1 MIYLQDNIH
10 PTHQLIEEHTMITR
24 TNLQQ
29 LLKALGFNQEH
40 EIWKKKYGTD
50 STNTIRV
57 DLKSKR
63 IKYPKTLKVNGQQVT
78 NFGSPENFVVLECVD
93 RLLNK
98 GYRPEHLELEK
109 TWQLGHQAKSGRA
122 DICIYD
128 PSGLNVTTII
138 ECKTA
143 GQEYSKALKQL
154 KNDGGQLFS
163 YRQQEGSTQW
173 LVLYA
178 SDYNTEDERI
188 VYTSE
193 TVATFDDPQLVEQAE
208 ANSTIKLFSTAPTAS
223 ALFEVWKDTYGK
235 HLLGDLVFASEAT
248 AYNREVTPLRKKD
261 LMDFEANNNIINQ
274 FEEIVR
280 HNNVSDKENAF
291 NRLIAL
297 FICKLVDEEKKSEND
312 IMEFQYRIGSDTYA
326 TLQDRLQHLHKVGME
341 EFMKEKIYYVPT
353 DYAETLF
360 STFSSSQRKHAISNL
375 ENTLKILKFYANNDF
390 AFIEVHN
397 EELFL
402 KNGKILVEVVQL
414 FERYRIVY
422 TNKHQF
428 LGDLFEQLL
437 NNGVKQN
444 EGQYFTPIPIT
455 RFIWD
460 ALPVKSI
467 IERTDSHKYPKVIDY
482 ACGAGHFLTEAV
494 EAINTFT
501 TSNNNNSWVEKHI
514 VGIEKDYRLA
524 RVSKVSLFMNGAGG
538 ANIIFGDGL
547 EGSSDPLL
555 ENESFDILVANPPY
569 SVKAFK
575 QHLDLKG
582 NDYAIL
588 HEIKD
593 QGNEIELL
601 FVERA
606 VQLLKPG
613 GVAAIILPQS
623 FLRNSSAAY
632 IKARQIML
640 QNFFIRA
647 VVTLGS
653 QTFSATGTNTVIVF
667 LEKYTQSP
675 SPIEL
680 IQDSIDAIFS
690 DSQMSSWQDDVL
702 HDSYLEHIDVDPQLY
717 NDAIIERS
725 LTLDE
730 LDSVDHF
737 KPYIKAFKSSATFRR
752 LTKTKKYSAA
762 SDIERTAMVRDA
774 FYPNVIDL
782 ERKKLLYFGLTRTQ
796 STVIINSPNKT
807 SEQAAFLGYSWS
819 GRRGSEGIHISQP
832 GGELYDDGDRESLGT
847 AAAAIRSAFS
857 NSPLLSEKCR
867 RYSMIAQTAD
877 ILDFSRHHFNTE
889 LTTSPNRKIE
899 VDTIYPLRALANFP
913 GIEIQIGTPLTKE
926 DASNGTIMVVAGG
939 RNYAYLTSTSNRLA
953 NIITISASG
962 ANAGYVNF
970 WSEEI
975 FASDCITVRSTTYTE
990 TKWLYYYLKFIEPQ
1004 IITVL
1009 QRGSSQP
1016 HVYVSDIERIFV
1028 PILEPNQLNMTV
1040 NACSKFDAEAHEVG
1054 REVKRLRATIRAL
1067 FDELSRKAD
1076 EEGTTFKLGDNSHFS
1091 LHIGRRVLLDE
1102 LIPEGTVPVYSA
1114 NVFEPVGYLDH
1125 PLLTDFS
1132 SDSVLW
1138 GIDGDWMVNYIAAGQ
1153 PFFNTDHCGVLRATS
1168 DLVHPRFLAY
1178 LLESVGQRAGFSRT
1192 NRASIDRIEGLSIR
1206 VPSRFIQDEVID
1218 DVLDLDRRLREKLDC
1233 LRSLE
1238 TKRNAY
1244 IQDVLRH

>member
-1 MIYLQDNIH
+1 
-10 PTHQLIEEHTMITR
+10 MITQ
-24 TNLQQ
+24 TNLDQ
-29 LLKALGFNQEH
+29 LLEALGFDKET
-40 EIWKKKYGTD
+40 ESWKKRYGTD
-50 STNTIRV
+50 SANTIRV
-57 DLKSKR
+57 DLKLKR
-63 IKYPKTLKVNGQQVT
+63 IKYPKALKVNGQQVT
-78 NFGSPENFVVLECVD
+78 NFNAPENFVVLECVD

-128 PSGLNVTTII
+128 ASGLNVTTII

-178 SDYNTEDERI
+178 SDYNSENKQI

-193 TVATFDDPQLVEQAE
+193 TVATFDDPQLAEQAE

-235 HLLGDLVFASEAT
+235 HLLGDLIFSSEAT
-248 AYNREVTPLRKKD
+248 AYNIEVTPLRKKD

-274 FEEIVR
+274 FEEILR

-326 TLQDRLQHLHKVGME
+326 TLQDRLQHLHKIGME
-341 EFMKEKIYYVPT
+341 EFMKEKIYYIPT

-460 ALPVKSI
+460 ALPVKLI
-467 IERTDSHKYPKVIDY
+467 IERTNDHKFPKVIDY

-494 EAINTFT
+494 EAINAFT
-501 TSNNNNSWVEKHI
+501 SSNKNNSWVEKHI

-547 EGSSDPLL
+547 ERSSDPLL

-582 NDYAIL
+582 NDYAVL
-588 HEIKD
+588 REIKD

-606 VQLLKPG
+606 VQLVKPG
-613 GVAAIILPQS
+613 GVGAIILPQS
-623 FLRNSSAAY
+623 FLSKNSAAY
-632 IKARQIML
+632 VKARQIML
-640 QNFFIRA
+640 ENFSIRA
-647 VVTLGS
+647 VVTLGPK
-653 QTFSATGTNTVIVF
+653 TFSATNTSTVIIF
-667 LEKYTQSP
+667 LEKYKLNP
-675 SPIEL
+675 SPLDL

-690 DSQMSSWQDDVL
+690 GKQMPSWQDDVL
-702 HDSYLEHIDVDPQLY
+702 YDRYLEHIGVDAQLY
-717 NDAIIERS
+717 NNALINQS
-725 LTLDE
+725 LTLEE
-730 LDSVDHF
+730 LDMVDHF
-737 KPYIKAFKSSATFRR
+737 KPYIRAFKSSTAYRS
-752 LTKTKKYSAA
+752 LSKNGKYLAA
-762 SDIERTAMVRDA
+762 SEIERSAMISDA
-774 FYPNVIDL
+774 FYPTVIEV
-782 ERKKLLYFGLTRTQ
+782 ERKKLLHFGLTQ
-796 STVIINSPNKT
+796 SQTTVIINGPKDSG
-807 SEQAAFLGYSWS
+807 EQSTFLGYSWS
-819 GRRGSEGIHISQP
+819 KRRGSEGIHISRP
-832 GGELYDDGDRESLGT
+832 GGELYDDEDRESLDT
-847 AAAAIRSAFS
+847 VAAAIRSAFS
-857 NSPLLSEKCR
+857 DSPLLSKNCR
-867 RYSMIAQTAD
+867 RYSTIVQTAEM
-877 ILDFSRHHFNTE
+877 LDFSRHHFNTE
-889 LTTSPNRKIE
+889 LNTSPNRKIE
-899 VDTIYPLRALANFP
+899 VDTIHPLRALVNFP
-913 GIEIQIGTPLTKE
+913 GIEIQKGTPITKE
-926 DASNGTIMVVAGG
+926 DASNGTIKVVAGG
-939 RNYAYLTSTSNRLA
+939 RNYAYLTSTSNRVA

-975 FASDCITVRSTTYTE
+975 FASDCITIRSANCTE

-1004 IITVL
+1004 IIDVL
-1009 QRGSSQP
+1009 QKGSSQP
-1016 HVYVSDIERIFV
+1016 HVYASDIERIFV
-1028 PILEPNQLNMTV
+1028 PILEPNQLNTAV
-1040 NACSKFDAEAHEVG
+1040 NTCSKFEDEAHTVG
-1054 REVKRLRATIRAL
+1054 REVKRLRTMIRAL
-1067 FDELSRKAD
+1067 FDELSGKGVR
-1076 EEGTTFKLGDNSHFS
+1076 EGITLKLGDNSHFS
-1091 LHIGRRVLLDE
+1091 LHIGRRVLSDE
-1102 LIPEGTVPVYSA
+1102 RIPEGKVPIYSA
-1114 NVFEPVGYLDH
+1114 NVFEPFGYLDH
-1125 PLLTDFS
+1125 PFLTDFS

-1138 GIDGDWMVNYIAAGQ
+1138 GIDGDWMVNYITAGQ

-1178 LLESVGQRAGFSRT
+1178 LLESAGQRAGFSRT

-1206 VPSRFIQDEVID
+1206 VPSRSVQDEVVD
-1218 DVLDLDRRLREKLDC
+1218 NVLDLDRRLREKLDC
-1233 LRSLE
+1233 LHSLE
-1238 TKRNAY
+1238 TRRNAY